1 MSFKKRTSR
10 IALCLKAGAS
20 IRKMGINMAKLE
32 IIGTKLPS
40 EVVREVVLNSLNARL
55 NDVEEIIVKLQTTI
69 SVFEKKH
76 GLSSDKFL
84 EKWRSNELEDNM
96 DFFEWET
103 CLTALQKLS
112 KEQEA
117 LKEVL
122 Q

>member
-1 MSFKKRTSR
+1 
-10 IALCLKAGAS
+10 
-20 IRKMGINMAKLE
+20 MGSHMAKLE

-40 EVVREVVLNSLNARL
+40 EVVMEVVLNSLNARL
-55 NDVEEIIVKLQTTI
+55 KDVEEIIIKLQTTV
-69 SVFEKKH
+69 SEFEKKH
-76 GLSSDKFL
+76 GLSSDKFF

-103 CLTALQKLS
+103 CLTLLQKLS
-112 KEQEA
+112 KEREA